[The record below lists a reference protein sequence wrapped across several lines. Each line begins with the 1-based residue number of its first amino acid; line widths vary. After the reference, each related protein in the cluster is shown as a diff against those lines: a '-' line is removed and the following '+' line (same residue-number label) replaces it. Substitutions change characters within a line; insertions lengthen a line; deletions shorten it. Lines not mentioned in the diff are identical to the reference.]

1 MQLLLPYLIT
11 AANLLSSSI
20 AENEYPLIVNGQS
33 YSIGARVILDHWV
46 YESLT
51 SSVSSWVYPLDPT
64 QWASVGP
71 TNRHAAFDDAVG
83 TYSTATSSLSFTVGP
98 LGIVDSVVLFGVT
111 GSSVSITLPDASR
124 VVSVPAPASSGGS
137 VVVVQGL
144 NSLGGNLQLTLT
156 GTGTVKLGNVC
167 IGTFSDVGVT
177 DWGLSVGMV
186 DFTKKDPNEFG
197 DVSISERDFALEMEV
212 PFTVATSD
220 ADRVFNTYAAVRSTP
235 VAWVGVPGFSSSVIY
250 GFHSDVELEVDTVLT
265 SGSVRIQGLASA
277 GISG

>member
-1 MQLLLPYLIT
+1 MQLLLPYPVT
-11 AANLLSSSI
+11 SANLLSSSI
-20 AENEYPLIVNGQS
+20 TENDYPLIVNGQA
-33 YSIGARVILDHWV
+33 YTVGARVILDHWI

-51 SSVSSWVYPLDPT
+51 SSVSSWSYPLDPT

-71 TNRHAAFDDAVG
+71 TNRFAAFDEAVG
-83 TYSTATSSLSFTVGP
+83 TYSTAPSSISFTVGP
-98 LGIVDSVVLFGVT
+98 LGIVDSLVLFGVT
-111 GSSVSITLPDASR
+111 GTSVSVTLPDASR
-124 VVSVPAPASSGGS
+124 VVAVPAPSSSWGS
-137 VVVVQGL
+137 VVVIQGL

-177 DWGLSVGMV
+177 DWGLSMGMT
-186 DFTKKDPNEFG
+186 DFTRKDPNAFG
-197 DVSISERDFALEMEV
+197 DITISERDFSLEMEV
-212 PFTVATSD
+212 PFTLATSD
-220 ADRVFNTYAAVRSTP
+220 VDRVLNTYAAVRSTP

-250 GFHSDVELEVDTVLT
+250 GFHSDVEIEVDTVLS